1 MYNRKYKQ
9 MEQRLLKIINEHDAQ
24 LKTEEQVSTA
34 VKGHLDNRR
43 REIDDMTRE
52 RDREKEQKAA
62 ALDQEREEIM
72 NNKQAAKEDYER
84 IMQKIA
90 EDNEDRKRLEEL
102 DKKQENDEQAK
113 IQKKIAMEDA
123 ARYVQRR
130 WDWFQTEGKFLAKKG
145 KKGRKGKGK
154 KKKK

>member
-1 MYNRKYKQ
+1 M
-9 MEQRLLKIINEHDAQ
+9 
-24 LKTEEQVSTA
+24 STA